1 MGGGLESRV
10 TGYDTFK
17 LGFGII
23 GARVEQ
29 FFDTNYNS
37 MRNFHGEWYSDAY
50 KLNDLFD
57 LEQEVTIYTVKF
69 EDIGEKL
76 MLSTAQ
82 MEAMLFMIED

>member
-1 MGGGLESRV
+1 MEENN
-10 TGYDTFK
+10 K
-17 LGFGII
+17 I
-23 GARVEQ
+23 
-29 FFDTNYNS
+29 
-37 MRNFHGEWYSDAY
+37 NFEETM
-50 KLNDLFD
+50 KELNDLFD